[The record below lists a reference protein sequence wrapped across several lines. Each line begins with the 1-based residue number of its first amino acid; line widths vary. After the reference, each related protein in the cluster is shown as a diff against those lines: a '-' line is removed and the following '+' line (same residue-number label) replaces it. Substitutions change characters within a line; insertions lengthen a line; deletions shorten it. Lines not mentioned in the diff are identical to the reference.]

1 MQDQVRAALYARVSS
16 KAQAEED
23 KVSIGE
29 QFTEMEAYCI
39 HHGYEIVQQYQ
50 DVGSGSTKRRPDFQ
64 RMLADAKEGMFDVIV
79 CWKSDRLS
87 RGIYP
92 AAALMEVLEAEQLRL
107 ESVTDTLDMKT
118 FGIYAAV
125 GKMEIDNFRER
136 AMLGKRGIAKRGKVP
151 VGSLAYGYRIGED
164 GRPEKHP
171 LEAPVVQRIFR
182 EYVHEGRGAYT
193 IAQRLTEDCE
203 PLRKGSK
210 WRAWSVSHIHRMLAR
225 EAYKGIGWYG
235 RERYIVTEEGRKHF
249 PQPKETWIPLTYP
262 PLVDEAT
269 WQRAQEI
276 KQERRSL
283 AKRNTRSFYLLQ
295 HLLICEE
302 CNLRFT
308 ARTNNRNMVRKNGRS
323 YYYEYVTPSR
333 YYKCHGMHRHGLKC
347 RERSY
352 LKAGPL
358 EELVWSEVAK
368 VLKHPDI
375 ILQGLEAQVMGHS
388 AEALA
393 GDMANAEREVRAV
406 QAEEDRAIRLCVAGK
421 ITEAQLDRQQK
432 FITERLEQA
441 RAKLDSLRAQQRA
454 VQQRQSLA
462 EGVLAWA
469 KEVEAG
475 LDALTPEEQQEVL
488 RLVLNRVSINRDGN
502 VRITLAIPAPEVV
515 SVESQRTSCWWLP

>member
-1 MQDQVRAALYARVSS
+1 MRAALYARVSS
-16 KAQAEED
+16 KAQADED

-136 AMLGKRGIAKRGKVP
+136 AMLGKRGIAKRGKMP
-151 VGSLAYGYRIGED
+151 VGSLAYGYRSGED

-171 LEAPVVQRIFR
+171 VEAPVVQRIFR

-193 IAQRLTEDCE
+193 IAHRLTEDCE

-210 WRAWSVSHIHRMLAR
+210 WRAWSFSHIHRMLAR
-225 EAYKGIGWYG
+225 ETYKGIGWYG
-235 RERYIVTEEGRKHF
+235 RERHIVTEEGRKHF
-249 PQPKETWIPLTYP
+249 PQPKETWIPLAYP

-276 KQERRSL
+276 KRERRNL

-308 ARTNNRNMVRKNGRS
+308 ARTYNRKTVRKNGRS
-323 YYYEYVTPSR
+323 YQYEYATPSR
-333 YYKCHGMHRHGLKC
+333 FYKCQGMHGHGLKC
-347 RERSY
+347 GITLTS
-352 LKAGPL
+352 KP
-358 EELVWSEVAK
+358 
-368 VLKHPDI
+368 
-375 ILQGLEAQVMGHS
+375 GHWKNWC
-388 AEALA
+388 
-393 GDMANAEREVRAV
+393 G
-406 QAEEDRAIRLCVAGK
+406 
-421 ITEAQLDRQQK
+421 
-432 FITERLEQA
+432 
-441 RAKLDSLRAQQRA
+441 
-454 VQQRQSLA
+454 
-462 EGVLAWA
+462 
-469 KEVEAG
+469 
-475 LDALTPEEQQEVL
+475 L
-488 RLVLNRVSINRDGN
+488 RLRMFSN
-502 VRITLAIPAPEVV
+502 TLTSFSRGSRHKWWGIAP
-515 SVESQRTSCWWLP
+515 RP